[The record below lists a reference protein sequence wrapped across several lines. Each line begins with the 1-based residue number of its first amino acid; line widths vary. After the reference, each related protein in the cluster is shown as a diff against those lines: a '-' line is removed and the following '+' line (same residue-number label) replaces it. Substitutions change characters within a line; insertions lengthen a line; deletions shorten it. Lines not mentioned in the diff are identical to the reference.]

1 MNSKNHLRATHVAII
16 KNMKQ
21 VFVNCRVQ
29 GALVLNMVVVVHMN
43 QFGGSWYAL
52 SPLLLDEASTDTL
65 CG

>member
-1 MNSKNHLRATHVAII
+1 
-16 KNMKQ
+16 MKQ

-43 QFGGSWYAL
+43 QFGGSWYTL